1 MPLYFAY
8 GSNMSPPQMRV
19 RCPGSQPVGAAELA
33 GWRFSMT
40 ARGGANIVPD
50 AGSSVHGVLW
60 NCEPHHI
67 AILDEYEGIARRSYL
82 RQMTRVVRTNGR
94 EATAITYISFPRYP
108 GRARVNY
115 LLTAVLPGAR
125 AFDLPANYIAEIE
138 GWLPRIQIGPKRSR
152 YRGRRT
158 RARLSDTPRKT
169 AR

>member
-8 GSNMSPPQMRV
+8 GSNMSPPQMRA

-50 AGSSVHGVLW
+50 PTSTVHGVLW
-60 NCEPHHI
+60 NCELRHI
-67 AILDEYEGIARRSYL
+67 AILDEYEGIARRSYM
-82 RQMTRVVRTNGR
+82 RQITRVVRTNGR
-94 EATAITYISFPRYP
+94 EATAITYISFPRRP

-125 AFDLPANYIAEIE
+125 AFNLPADYIAEIE
-138 GWLPRIQIGPKRSR
+138 DWLPRHQIGPKRNR
-152 YRGRRT
+152 YLGRRT
-158 RARLSDTPRKT
+158 RARFSD
-169 AR
+169 